1 MKRKILSLVL
11 SLAMLVSL
19 AVPALAAEATFP
31 DVQGHWGESSVER
44 WAGVGVLN
52 GTDTGSFNP
61 DANMT
66 RAEFAQ
72 MMVNLMGYTG
82 KSGTFSDVPSD
93 AWYAGAINALAAAGV
108 MQGDG
113 NGHANP
119 LSSIS
124 RAEAAV
130 LLCRALK
137 LEPSSSAKLSFADA
151 SSVPSWAEDAMAALS
166 ERGMISGVGGNQ
178 IAPLVNITRASVAKL
193 IDNMVS
199 VYVTSADQVVTG
211 TVKGLVVVAAGG
223 ATFTDATVKENV
235 VVAPKAGAAAI
246 KVTGKSTIDTIYI
259 SNPDMVLTVEG
270 GTVKNVVIEEGADGA
285 VIDVAKGATI
295 NLVTTSADNVTIKG
309 EGTVKEV
316 NILQGDKIAVD
327 TEGTVIH
334 VGEDVT
340 NATYKGKAL
349 EPGKTYNEVGG
360 GGGGGGSNPGPGPSA
375 YEFIYRVDNT
385 VAYAPVNN
393 AMYFLANTVYHVEG
407 NEYAVPNSNDI
418 YVGDKGVA
426 VGSGSANVYTFA
438 YMSSINSTDKS
449 TIVGHIINAFQTVF
463 GLNDEF
469 AVVFAKGD
477 QGAYVLNGTT
487 EIDQDNKNIL
497 ESILFSDGQIDVTIY
512 HNGQTVSVS
521 GGITI
526 NAKAMS

>member
-19 AVPALAAEATFP
+19 AVPALAAETTFP

-44 WAGVGVLN
+44 WAGVNVLN

-82 KSGTFSDVPSD
+82 KSGNFSDVPSD

-166 ERGMISGVGGNQ
+166 DRGMISGVGGNQ

-211 TVKGLVVVAAGG
+211 TVKGLVVVAAAG

-235 VVAPKAGAAAI
+235 VVAPKAGAAEL
-246 KVTGKSTIDTIYI
+246 KVTGKSTIETIYI
-259 SNPDMVLTVEG
+259 SNPDMVLTVEA

-285 VIDVAKGATI
+285 VVNVAKGAVI

-316 NILQGDKIAVD
+316 DILMGDKIAVD
-327 TEGTVIH
+327 TDGTVIH
-334 VGEDVT
+334 VGEGVT
-340 NATYKGKAL
+340 NATNNGKAL
-349 EPGKTYNEVGG
+349 EAGKTYNEVAGG
-360 GGGGGGSNPGPGPSA
+360 GGGGGNGGGDS
-375 YEFIYRVDNT
+375 YEFLYSLDNT
-385 VAYAPVNN
+385 VSAKVNN
-393 AMYFLANTVYHVEG
+393 AIYFLGNQVYHINGIEH
-407 NEYAVPNSNDI
+407 NVPNGI
-418 YVGDKGVA
+418 YIGDQNVSVNSSK
-426 VGSGSANVYTFA
+426 ANVYTFE
-438 YMSSINSTDKS
+438 YTSSIEGNKT
-449 TIVGHIINAFQTVF
+449 TIIDRVIFAFKTIFGVGDDYEIVLTNAA
-463 GLNDEF
+463 G
-469 AVVFAKGD
+469 
-477 QGAYVLNGTT
+477 QGAYILGSAAKVDTN
-487 EIDQDNKNIL
+487 ENKAAL
-497 ESILFSDGQIDVTIY
+497 STILFSAGSNDVYGYVYHLGGTPTMTFTIK
-512 HNGQTVSVS
+512 TVQ
-521 GGITI
+521 
-526 NAKAMS
+526 K

>member
-82 KSGTFSDVPSD
+82 KSGSFSDVPSD

-137 LEPSSSAKLSFADA
+137 LEPSGSAKLSFADA

-211 TVKGLVVVAAGG
+211 TVKGLVVVAAAG

-235 VVAPKAGAAAI
+235 VVAPKAGAAAL

-295 NLVTTSADNVTIKG
+295 NLITTSSDDVTIKG

-360 GGGGGGSNPGPGPSA
+360 GGGGGGGSNPGPGPSP
-375 YEFIYRVDNT
+375 YEFIYQIGDT
-385 VAYAPVNN
+385 VEAKVNN
-393 AMYFLANTVYHVEG
+393 AIYFLGNQVYHIGDVEHPTG
-407 NEYAVPNSNDI
+407 DI
-418 YVGDKGVA
+418 YVGRDTLTTGRA
-426 VGSGSANVYTFA
+426 SSADVYTFA
-438 YMSSINSTDKS
+438 YMKALTTEKA
-449 TIVGHIINAFQTVF
+449 TIAEKILEAFQTVF
-463 GLNDEF
+463 GGSTEYEIVLSR
-469 AVVFAKGD
+469 
-477 QGAYVLNGTT
+477 GANGVYVLTQTATGHTAATTDALSDFLFTNNNTITGTVYKLGST
-487 EIDQDNKNIL
+487 PTVVHTFTIEISQK
-497 ESILFSDGQIDVTIY
+497 
-512 HNGQTVSVS
+512 
-521 GGITI
+521 
-526 NAKAMS
+526 

>member
-93 AWYAGAINALAAAGV
+93 AWYAGAINALATAGV

-360 GGGGGGSNPGPGPSA
+360 GGGGGGSNPGPGPSP
-375 YEFIYRVDNT
+375 YEFIYQIGDT
-385 VAYAPVNN
+385 VEAKVNN
-393 AMYFLANTVYHVEG
+393 AIYFLGNQVYHIGDVEHLTG
-407 NEYAVPNSNDI
+407 SI
-418 YVGDKGVA
+418 YVGRDTLTTGRA
-426 VGSGSANVYTFA
+426 SSADVYTFA
-438 YMSSINSTDKS
+438 YMKALDATDK
-449 TIVGHIINAFQTVF
+449 TDIATKIIEAFKTVF
-463 GLNDEF
+463 GIDNDYAVVLSRQNEEGIYILNDT
-469 AVVFAKGD
+469 VV
-477 QGAYVLNGTT
+477 GTPNDLVT
-487 EIDQDNKNIL
+487 FLFKDSDKNITGTVYHL
-497 ESILFSDGQIDVTIY
+497 GDTPFVFTIEVPR
-512 HNGQTVSVS
+512 G
-521 GGITI
+521 
-526 NAKAMS
+526 

>member
-82 KSGTFSDVPSD
+82 KSGSFSDVPSD

-137 LEPSSSAKLSFADA
+137 LEPSGSAKLSFADA

-211 TVKGLVVVAAGG
+211 TVKGLVVVAAAG

-235 VVAPKAGAAAI
+235 VVAPKAGAAAL

-295 NLVTTSADNVTIKG
+295 NLVTTSADDVTIKG

-360 GGGGGGSNPGPGPSA
+360 GGGGGSSGGPGPSA
-375 YEFIYRVDNT
+375 YEFIYQVGDT
-385 VAYAPVNN
+385 VSAKVNN
-393 AMYFLANTVYHVEG
+393 ALYMLGNSTYVVGNTVYTT
-407 NEYAVPNSNDI
+407 NDSI
-418 YVGDKGVA
+418 YVDRDTLTTGRA
-426 VGSGSANVYTFA
+426 SSADVYTFA
-438 YMSSINSTDKS
+438 YMKALDAADKTDIATK
-449 TIVGHIINAFQTVF
+449 IIEAFKTVF
-463 GLNDEF
+463 GIDNDYFVVLSRQNEEGIYILNDT
-469 AVVFAKGD
+469 VV
-477 QGAYVLNGTT
+477 GTPSDLVT
-487 EIDQDNKNIL
+487 FLFRDSDKNITGTVYHL
-497 ESILFSDGQIDVTIY
+497 GDTPFVFTIEVPR
-512 HNGQTVSVS
+512 G
-521 GGITI
+521 
-526 NAKAMS
+526 

>member
-137 LEPSSSAKLSFADA
+137 LEPSSSAKLSVADA
-151 SSVPSWAEDAMAALS
+151 SSVPSWAEDAMAALA

-178 IAPLVNITRASVAKL
+178 IAPLVNITRAPVAKL

-235 VVAPKAGAAAI
+235 VVAPKAGAAAL

-295 NLVTTSADNVTIKG
+295 NLITTSADNVTIKG

-334 VGEDVT
+334 VGEGVT
-340 NATYKGKAL
+340 NATNNGKAL
-349 EPGKTYNEVGG
+349 EPGKSYNEGSG
-360 GGGGGGSNPGPGPSA
+360 GGGGGGSIGGGDS
-375 YEFIYRVDNT
+375 YEFIYQVGDT
-385 VAYAPVNN
+385 VSAKVNN
-393 AMYFLANTVYHVEG
+393 ALYMLGNSTYVVGNTVYTTDD
-407 NEYAVPNSNDI
+407 SI
-418 YVGDKGVA
+418 YVGRDTLTTGRA
-426 VGSGSANVYTFA
+426 SSADVYTFA
-438 YMSSINSTDKS
+438 YMKALTTEKA
-449 TIVGHIINAFQTVF
+449 TIAERILEAFQTVF
-463 GLNDEF
+463 GGSTEYEIVLSR
-469 AVVFAKGD
+469 
-477 QGAYVLNGTT
+477 GANGVYVLTQTATSHTAATKDALSDFLFANNNTITGTVYKLGST
-487 EIDQDNKNIL
+487 PTVAHTFTIDISQK
-497 ESILFSDGQIDVTIY
+497 
-512 HNGQTVSVS
+512 
-521 GGITI
+521 
-526 NAKAMS
+526 

>member
-19 AVPALAAEATFP
+19 AVPALAAETTFP

-44 WAGVGVLN
+44 WAGVNVLN

-82 KSGTFSDVPSD
+82 KSGNFSDVPSD

-211 TVKGLVVVAAGG
+211 TVKGLVVVAAAG

-235 VVAPKAGAAAI
+235 VVAPKAGSAEL
-246 KVTGKSTIDTIYI
+246 KVTGKSTIETIYI
-259 SNPDMVLTVEG
+259 SNPDMVLTVEA

-285 VIDVAKGATI
+285 VVNVAKGAVI

-316 NILQGDKIAVD
+316 DILMGDKIAVD
-327 TEGTVIH
+327 TDGTVIH
-334 VGEDVT
+334 VGEGVT
-340 NATYKGKAL
+340 NATNNGKAL
-349 EPGKTYNEVGG
+349 EAGKTYNEVGG
-360 GGGGGGSNPGPGPSA
+360 GGGGGNGGSDDKVTYTNGNLV
-375 YEFIYRVDNT
+375 YTVDPTTN
-385 VAYAPVNN
+385 VERLNN
-393 AMYFLANTVYHVEG
+393 AMYCLGTEYDSNNVY
-407 NEYAVPNSNDI
+407 I
-418 YVGDKGVA
+418 YSLGVA
-426 VGSGSANVYTFA
+426 VTRADKNDNVYTYEYLA
-438 YMSSINSTDKS
+438 ALETDNNKATVIS
-449 TIVGHIINAFQTVF
+449 KIIDVFKTVF
-463 GLNDEF
+463 GVTTDYI
-469 AVVFAKGD
+469 VV
-477 QGAYVLNGTT
+477 
-487 EIDQDNKNIL
+487 
-497 ESILFSDGQIDVTIY
+497 SRDGQSAYILGETADTAANKAALNSVLFNDGENDISIAIYRLGDTVGTNIGTIK
-512 HNGQTVSVS
+512 
-521 GGITI
+521 I
-526 NAKAMS
+526 K

>member
-82 KSGTFSDVPSD
+82 KSGSFSDVPSD

-211 TVKGLVVVAAGG
+211 TVKGLVVVAAAG

-235 VVAPKAGAAAI
+235 VVAPKAGAAAL

-295 NLVTTSADNVTIKG
+295 NLVTTSADDVTIKG

-360 GGGGGGSNPGPGPSA
+360 GGGGGGSTGGGDS
-375 YEFIYRVDNT
+375 YEFIYQVGDT
-385 VAYAPVNN
+385 VSAKVNN
-393 AMYFLANTVYHVEG
+393 ALYMLGNSTYVVGNTVYTTDD
-407 NEYAVPNSNDI
+407 SI
-418 YVGDKGVA
+418 YVGRDTLTTGRA
-426 VGSGSANVYTFA
+426 SSADVYTFA
-438 YMSSINSTDKS
+438 YMKALTTEKA
-449 TIVGHIINAFQTVF
+449 TIAEKILEAFQTVF
-463 GLNDEF
+463 GGSTEYEIVLSR
-469 AVVFAKGD
+469 
-477 QGAYVLNGTT
+477 GANGVYVLTQSATSHTKATADALSDFLYTNNNTITGTVYKLGST
-487 EIDQDNKNIL
+487 PTVVHTFTIEISQK
-497 ESILFSDGQIDVTIY
+497 
-512 HNGQTVSVS
+512 
-521 GGITI
+521 
-526 NAKAMS
+526 

>member
-82 KSGTFSDVPSD
+82 KSGSFSDVPSD

-137 LEPSSSAKLSFADA
+137 LEPSGSAKLSFADA

-211 TVKGLVVVAAGG
+211 TVKGLVVVAAAG

-235 VVAPKAGAAAI
+235 VVAPKAGAAAL

-295 NLVTTSADNVTIKG
+295 NLVTTSADDVTIKG

-340 NATYKGKAL
+340 NATYNGKAL

-360 GGGGGGSNPGPGPSA
+360 GGGGSTGGGGGGGDDKVTYTNGNLV
-375 YEFIYRVDNT
+375 YTVDPTTN
-385 VAYAPVNN
+385 VERLNN
-393 AMYFLANTVYHVEG
+393 AMYCLGTDYTGNRVY
-407 NEYAVPNSNDI
+407 I
-418 YVGDKGVA
+418 YSLGVA
-426 VGSGSANVYTFA
+426 VTRTTNSSSVYTFKA
-438 YMSSINSTDKS
+438 WKDSISDTDKGRFVDMIVEVFTTLFNVNS
-449 TIVGHIINAFQTVF
+449 DKFDVVLSRDGEEGIYIVGDTVATKTQIKDF
-463 GLNDEF
+463 FFDVSHSGNPDI
-469 AVVFAKGD
+469 KG
-477 QGAYVLNGTT
+477 
-487 EIDQDNKNIL
+487 
-497 ESILFSDGQIDVTIY
+497 TIY
-512 HNGQTVSVS
+512 KLDGTVDYTFD
-521 GGITI
+521 IEL
-526 NAKAMS
+526 K